1 LEAVPMNL
9 ELHVVETNNG
19 FIVRV
24 ENTVRNNGVYVFR
37 SVDDILML
45 EFLGK
50 VVLDKN
56 VSVERK

>member
-1 LEAVPMNL
+1 MNL